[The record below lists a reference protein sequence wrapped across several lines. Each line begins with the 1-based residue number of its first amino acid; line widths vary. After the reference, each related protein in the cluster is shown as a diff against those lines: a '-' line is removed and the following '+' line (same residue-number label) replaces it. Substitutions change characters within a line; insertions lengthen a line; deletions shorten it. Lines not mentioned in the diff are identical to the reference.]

1 MSQLLLLCKHIQTRT
16 RRNENLAYIEY
27 CFPIKVGFLYHYN
40 FQLMSI
46 TEGCSS
52 SSFDAV
58 MKHTCIIMPFCF
70 FFLISPSCVCVC
82 VCVCLRRWW
91 RFPRCLSCAVFS
103 FAVRASNVIILQCSE
118 SFLCVYVWILLEM
131 KSQRLLD
138 QGCTKKSFPLNKFR
152 SCK

>member
-16 RRNENLAYIEY
+16 RRNESLAYIEY

-70 FFLISPSCVCVC
+70 FLPYFTFVFVCAY
-82 VCVCLRRWW
+82 VCLRRWW
-91 RFPRCLSCAVFS
+91 RFPRCLPCTVFS
-103 FAVRASNVIILQCSE
+103 FVVRASNEIIFQQANVHMPVNICLKIASDEKSKTLRPGIHREVVFNQ
-118 SFLCVYVWILLEM
+118 WISKL
-131 KSQRLLD
+131 
-138 QGCTKKSFPLNKFR
+138 
-152 SCK
+152 